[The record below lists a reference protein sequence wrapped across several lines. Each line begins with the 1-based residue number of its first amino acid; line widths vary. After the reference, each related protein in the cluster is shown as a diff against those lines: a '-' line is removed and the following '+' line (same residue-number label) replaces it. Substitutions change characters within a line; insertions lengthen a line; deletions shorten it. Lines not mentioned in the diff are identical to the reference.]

1 MTEIVNTAE
10 ELNLSTSRPVIQA
23 SALSMKYGDN
33 LVLHEL
39 DFVIAAGSNVAVLGP
54 NGAGKS
60 TMIEILEGF
69 RRPSAGSVEVLGGVP
84 SEASEEWKS
93 RVGVVLQAWR
103 DHGSWRVID
112 FLRYVTAAH
121 RSVGRTDLWEVTEL
135 LALVGLQEHSTKRIR
150 SLSGGQRRR
159 VDVAASLIARPQLL
173 FLDEP
178 TTGFDPEAKRSFH
191 ELMRGLAG
199 LTTILWATHDLTEA
213 EDMCDRILI
222 LHRGK
227 IVADGTP
234 EELRSKMA
242 SDTTVSWRDQDGR
255 HKARVED
262 PRPLLTRLMG
272 DSTYVDEIEVH
283 KGSLEEAYM
292 VIVGDAK
299 QNGPE
304 KMPVFRTEKAR

>member
-1 MTEIVNTAE
+1 
-10 ELNLSTSRPVIQA
+10 
-23 SALSMKYGDN
+23 
-33 LVLHEL
+33 
-39 DFVIAAGSNVAVLGP
+39 
-54 NGAGKS
+54 
-60 TMIEILEGF
+60 
-69 RRPSAGSVEVLGGVP
+69 
-84 SEASEEWKS
+84 
-93 RVGVVLQAWR
+93 
-103 DHGSWRVID
+103 
-112 FLRYVTAAH
+112 
-121 RSVGRTDLWEVTEL
+121 
-135 LALVGLQEHSTKRIR
+135 
-150 SLSGGQRRR
+150 
-159 VDVAASLIARPQLL
+159 
-173 FLDEP
+173 
-178 TTGFDPEAKRSFH
+178 
-191 ELMRGLAG
+191 
-199 LTTILWATHDLTEA
+199 
-213 EDMCDRILI
+213 MCDRILI